1 MELLVVIATIG
12 VLVAILLPALN
23 QVREAALRTTCAS
36 NMRQMGLAMIMYSDC
51 HYGRLPGTSHTVDEG
66 EGEQAWI
73 GKLSPYLEDVDLIR
87 ICPTDPH
94 GLERVTE
101 RQTSYVLNAYVTD
114 EIEDGVTDRDR
125 MSNSQTMLSFE
136 LADHAGPSIYN
147 DHVHSFNWFKPANIL
162 FDNVYDAIT
171 SEITTDRHKGGA
183 NYLYADGRVELI
195 ADETIRTWSK
205 KDTHAPPG
213 PPRTIF
219 NFVLP
224 SPGVPPSF

>member
-1 MELLVVIATIG
+1 MRLQKRQLHATPLLLQLMKIS
-12 VLVAILLPALN
+12 LK
-23 QVREAALRTTCAS
+23 QR
-36 NMRQMGLAMIMYSDC
+36 
-51 HYGRLPGTSHTVDEG
+51 
-66 EGEQAWI
+66 
-73 GKLSPYLEDVDLIR
+73 
-87 ICPTDPH
+87 
-94 GLERVTE
+94 LERVTE

-136 LADHAGPSIYN
+136 LADHAGHYIYN
-147 DHVHSFNWFKPANIL
+147 AHVTSFNWFKPANIL

-171 SEITTDRHKGGA
+171 IEITTDRHKGGA
-183 NYLYADGRVELI
+183 NYLYTDGRVELI

-205 KDTHAPPG
+205 KDTDAPPG
-213 PPRTIF
+213 PPRAIF